1 MPTKYA
7 GTSQEHS
14 ALGAYIKLWRAA
26 HLVEAEANRHLADHD
41 LTVSQ
46 FGALEALYHLGPMS
60 QRRLAAKIL
69 RSSGNLTMVIDNLVK
84 AELVRRDRSE
94 TDRRVMTVSL
104 TQAGHDLVARV
115 LPPHV
120 QGIVDVFSVLSDHE
134 LSTLANLTRKLGL
147 ALSEGE
153 ADEN

>member
-1 MPTKYA
+1 MPTNYA
-7 GTSQEHS
+7 GTAQERS

-26 HLVEAEANRHLADHD
+26 HLVEAEANRHLADYD

-60 QRRLAAKIL
+60 QRRLGKKIL

-84 AELVRRDRSE
+84 AKLARRDQD
-94 TDRRVMTVSL
+94 TVDRRVMNVSL
-104 TQAGHDLVARV
+104 TEAGHDLVARV

-120 QGIVDVFSVLSDHE
+120 QGIVDVFSVLSERE
-134 LSTLANLTRKLGL
+134 LSTLASLTRKLGL
-147 ALSEGE
+147 ALSGGE
-153 ADEN
+153 ADKE